1 MAACGRPCAGRPC
14 LFGFIAT
21 PNGALCAPPPIA
33 ASLLLIRSLKI
44 DKNYRTRAA
53 RVMGFPEIRCF
64 PSGSRLG
71 RLRHGIFSFHWTV
84 ILFLFFSSYLFLFF
98 SYYSSS
104 SYSSVLLVSV
114 NFCDFLTPTDAVI
127 ENPQKYLAAEKYY

>member
-1 MAACGRPCAGRPC
+1 VGFGRACAPPSFWVHRHAQQ
-14 LFGFIAT
+14 
-21 PNGALCAPPPIA
+21 GAMRPPPIA

-44 DKNYRTRAA
+44 DKKNYRTRAA

-71 RLRHGIFSFHWTV
+71 RPRHGIFSFHWTV

-104 SYSSVLLVSV
+104 SYSSLLLVSV

>member
-1 MAACGRPCAGRPC
+1 MRAR
-14 LFGFIAT
+14 
-21 PNGALCAPPPIA
+21 ALRAPVFLGSSPRQTGHCAPPAHRSFA
-33 ASLLLIRSLKI
+33 ASYSIPKI
-44 DKNYRTRAA
+44 DKKNYRTRAA
-53 RVMGFPEIRCF
+53 RVRGFPEIICF

-71 RLRHGIFSFHWTV
+71 RPRHGIFSFHWTV

-104 SYSSVLLVSV
+104 SYSSLLLVSV